1 MNGGRGGGDGG
12 DAPDLAR
19 TGGGGATTAAL
30 PPHGVLGGV
39 PFGGDGESGAG
50 SLVPAGVE
58 RFRHRPP
65 SVAAA
70 AVRGAGGLSPRA
82 PPRTLGARPPPGVG
96 EQPRHGGGAI
106 HRAADALA
114 AGPDSDSD
122 SGRAAPRGTVEAG
135 AFQHLQG
142 EVPDRAETASAPPDL
157 EVSSR
162 SLSSY
167 AVR

>member
-1 MNGGRGGGDGG
+1 MNGRRGGGDGG
-12 DAPDLAR
+12 DAAVLAEN
-19 TGGGGATTAAL
+19 GGGRTATAAL
-30 PPHGVLGGV
+30 PPLGVLGGV
-39 PFGGDGESGAG
+39 PFGGDGGPG
-50 SLVPAGVE
+50 PGGLVPAGVE
-58 RFRHRPP
+58 RFGHHPP
-65 SVAAA
+65 TVASAAA
-70 AVRGAGGLSPRA
+70 RGAGGLSPRPA
-82 PPRTLGARPPPGVG
+82 PRMPGAGRAPDVG
-96 EQPRHGGGAI
+96 EEPRHEGGGS
-106 HRAADALA
+106 HRAAYALA

-122 SGRAAPRGTVEAG
+122 GGRAAPRGTVEAG

>member
-1 MNGGRGGGDGG
+1 MDGGRGGGDGG
-12 DAPDLAR
+12 DAVGLAGN
-19 TGGGGATTAAL
+19 GGGGTATAAL

-39 PFGGDGESGAG
+39 PFGGNGESGAG
-50 SLVPAGVE
+50 AHVPAGVE

-70 AVRGAGGLSPRA
+70 AARGAGGLSPRA
-82 PPRTLGARPPPGVG
+82 APRTPGARPAPGVG
-96 EQPRHGGGAI
+96 EPPRHGRGGI
-106 HRAADALA
+106 HRAEDALA

-167 AVR
+167 TVR